1 MIEPPV
7 SRDEILQAFGKAF
20 SRPENLPQE
29 RTKPRASALAS
40 CARAQSYDMA
50 MTPTDPIG
58 AAGSLL
64 SYDADLTSEQGRAFE
79 GLMERTLKSIGVE
92 VVSAQT
98 ELPED
103 YPVSGHPDGE
113 LDLSN
118 KQSWSNGIQRV
129 DPSPKWGVEFKH
141 LGRFGYKKALTR
153 GLRAGHPHYILQ
165 GRLYGDA
172 LGWDAVLYIVSSQ
185 DASSIRTDASA
196 SLRYKTPSARWA
208 ELVDWHPKIHIE
220 TLEIDEVRNGLLPVA
235 KARARWL
242 SDWKASSGEPSMVA
256 REYSP
261 ENAQFPCTYC
271 PYLTTCLADGNGG
284 QRAPELPFRMDD

>member
-1 MIEPPV
+1 MIQPPV

-40 CARAQSYDMA
+40 CSRQQAYDMA

-98 ELPED
+98 NLPAT

-118 KQSWSNGIQRV
+118 KPSNDLQGLDRDI
-129 DPSPKWGVEFKH
+129 KWGVEFKH
-141 LGRFGYKKALTR
+141 LGRFGYKKAITR

-165 GRLYGDA
+165 GGLYGDA

-185 DASSIRTDASA
+185 DASSIRTEATA

-242 SDWKASSGEPSMVA
+242 TDWKQHSNSPEEVA
-256 REYSP
+256 REYEP
-261 ENAQFPCTYC
+261 TNGQFPCTYC
-271 PYLTTCLADGNGG
+271 PYLTTCLKDGNGG
-284 QRAPELPFRMDD
+284 QRAPELCVH